1 MRDKLSGEDDF
12 NKIKSVI
19 VVLKSDLK
27 EISIIKNA
35 FFIFITGFS
44 LLHANKSAIVF
55 YKEGMKIEN
64 TTVKMKET
72 SNAAE
77 NSIVSKRAIRDE
89 IIKYAQS
96 KLGSRYVWGATGPNN
111 FDCSGFV
118 QYVFKRSAGVL
129 IPRVSSDQADY
140 RPRLLLMNVKKGDLL
155 FFETTGKGRISHV
168 GIYMGERQFI
178 HASSGSGK
186 VMISS
191 LDTDYYMKS
200 FRWGGD
206 MI

>member
-1 MRDKLSGEDDF
+1 MKRL
-12 NKIKSVI
+12 I
-19 VVLKSDLK
+19 L
-27 EISIIKNA
+27 
-35 FFIFITGFS
+35 IFILCSSIYG
-44 LLHANKSAIVF
+44 NKSGIGF
-55 YKEGMKIEN
+55 YKDGKKIEN
-64 TTVKMKET
+64 
-72 SNAAE
+72 S
-77 NSIVSKRAIRDE
+77 VSKVVTSENVMGNRVDYQNDIRE
-89 IIKYAQS
+89 RILSFARS

-140 RPRLLLMNVKKGDLL
+140 RPRLLLMNVKKGDLI